1 MAWMVDRGIAS
12 HDLGL
17 VLRYGAFML
26 GVTALGAIGSVG
38 RNIIASR
45 VSWDFA
51 SRLRSDLFRATLSM
65 GFGELGRFDEASL
78 VTRQTNDVTQVQ
90 AFVNGMMRIFAKAP
104 IIGVGSVVM
113 AAILEPR
120 LAPVFLVVVPLAS
133 LVIYINLR
141 TGFRRFGR
149 VQEALDKVSGRV
161 REFLSGVRL
170 VKAWGR
176 EEREERLFASA
187 NGELADATTYALR
200 VMALLGPAAA
210 LVVNLGLVAILWAGG
225 FAVRSGTIPVGHVIA
240 FSTYLARFLFAI
252 TMITGV
258 FTSFVRA
265 RVSWNRVA
273 EVLETPRAESQV
285 LGQGLGGGGTVHA
298 ATASRRPPTLVVEGL
313 SFSYSGAS
321 ERPILD
327 RLDCR
332 FEGGSLTAIV
342 GPTGSG
348 KSSLVNLIPRFHAPT
363 AGRILIDGED
373 IAAMDILE
381 LRARISMVPQRSV
394 LFAGT
399 IADNI
404 RQGRAEAGDA
414 EVEEAAR
421 LACAHEFITGLS
433 GGYGAPLGQGGI
445 NLSGGQRQR
454 LALARALVRKPE
466 ILLLDDT
473 TSAVDAVT
481 EAAILE
487 SLRDLKGKTT
497 VLLVTQRVAAARQ
510 ADHIV
515 VLEGGRIAGSGSP
528 AVLSREEGVFRD
540 MIRAQLGKEA
550 LDAIA

>member
-1 MAWMVDRGIAS
+1 MAWMVDRGIAAQ
-12 HDLGL
+12 DLGL

-26 GVTALGAIGSVG
+26 AVTAVGAIGSVG

-65 GFGELGRFDEASL
+65 GFGDLGRFDEASL

-113 AAILEPR
+113 AALLEPR

-133 LVIYINLR
+133 VVIWINLR
-141 TGFRRFGR
+141 TGFGRFGR
-149 VQEALDKVSGRV
+149 VQVALDKVSGRV

-200 VMALLGPAAA
+200 VMALLGPVAA
-210 LVVNLGLVAILWAGG
+210 LVVNLGLVAILWMGG
-225 FAVRSGTIPVGHVIA
+225 FAVRAGTIPVGHVIA

-285 LGQGLGGGGTVHA
+285 LG
-298 ATASRRPPTLVVEGL
+298 RREDRAKPLRTGQKAPPPPSIVVEGL
-313 SFSYSGAS
+313 SFAYSGAS

-327 RLDCR
+327 SLDCR
-332 FEGGSLTAIV
+332 FEAGALTAIV

-348 KSSLVNLIPRFHAPT
+348 KSSLVSLIPRFHDPV
-363 AGRILIDGED
+363 AGRILIDGRD
-373 IAAMDILE
+373 IASMDILE
-381 LRARISMVPQRSV
+381 LRSRMSMVPQRSV

-404 RQGRAEAGDA
+404 RQGRAEASDA

-421 LACAHEFITGLS
+421 LACAHEFIAGLS
-433 GGYGAPLGQGGI
+433 GGYGAPLGQGGV

-454 LALARALVRKPE
+454 LALARALVRRPE

-481 EAAILE
+481 EAAILA
-487 SLRDLKGKTT
+487 SLRSLKGKTT
-497 VLLVTQRVAAARQ
+497 VVLVTQRVAAARQ
-510 ADHIV
+510 ADCIV
-515 VLEGGRIAGSGSP
+515 VLEGGRVAGSGGP
-528 AVLSREEGVFRD
+528 AALSREEGVFRD

-550 LDAIA
+550 LDVIA

>member
-421 LACAHEFITGLS
+421 LACAHEFIAGLS